1 LQVADFTLHWQ
12 AARIGN
18 LATATQAYSLMSSEY
33 QHLVVRRAGDVLVVE
48 LIDPKLFDTT
58 TVTQLQ
64 DELLLL
70 VETERPFKA
79 IVDFSR
85 VVHCSTAVINGLLRA
100 KKRVTAHGG
109 QLKLCG
115 MTAGIRDAYRML
127 NLDGTVFQ
135 IHDTFDNAVLAF

>member
-1 LQVADFTLHWQ
+1 M
-12 AARIGN
+12 
-18 LATATQAYSLMSSEY
+18 YSHY
-33 QHLVVRRAGDVLVVE
+33 QHLTVRREGDVLVVE

-70 VETERPFKA
+70 VDTERPRKA
-79 IVDFSR
+79 IVDFGR
-85 VVHCSTAVINGLLRA
+85 VMHCSTAVINGLLRA
-100 KKRVTAHGG
+100 KKRVIANGG

-115 MTAGIRDAYRML
+115 MTAGIRDAYKML

-135 IHDTFDNAVLAF
+135 IHDTFDGAVMAF

>member
-1 LQVADFTLHWQ
+1 MADLSTW
-12 AARIGN
+12 
-18 LATATQAYSLMSSEY
+18 SDY
-33 QHLVVRRAGDVLVVE
+33 QHLVIRREDDVLVVE

-64 DELLLL
+64 DELLL
-70 VETERPFKA
+70 VMDTERPSKA
-79 IVDFSR
+79 VVDFGR

-100 KKRVTAHGG
+100 KKRVLANGG

-115 MTAGIRDAYRML
+115 MTAGIRDAYKML

-135 IHDTFDNAVLAF
+135 IHDTLAKAVLAF

>member
-1 LQVADFTLHWQ
+1 M
-12 AARIGN
+12 
-18 LATATQAYSLMSSEY
+18 AYLSMWSEY
-33 QHLVVRRAGDVLVVE
+33 QHLVVRREGDVLVVE

-70 VETERPFKA
+70 VDTERPIKV
-79 IVDFSR
+79 IIDFSR

-100 KKRVTAHGG
+100 KRRVNANGG

-115 MTAGIRDAYRML
+115 MTGGIRDAYKML

-135 IHDTFDNAVLAF
+135 IHDTFDSAVLAF